1 MSNDKLEFI
10 TNIVLEIQKE
20 YEEGVYADNDPEH
33 RICYFEGLK
42 RALEIIRDEVK
53 NKKMISGNLSISE
66 FKGTITIRYGNYKV
80 SAETLSECLQRC
92 IDNCM
97 LYPEKLGNDRLE
109 SLVLE

>member
-42 RALEIIRDEVK
+42 RALEIIRDEVTGTRGKIVFVHLK
-53 NKKMISGNLSISE
+53 NTKYEN
-66 FKGTITIRYGNYKV
+66 
-80 SAETLSECLQRC
+80 
-92 IDNCM
+92 
-97 LYPEKLGNDRLE
+97 
-109 SLVLE
+109 